1 MDEKKKRKDWIKNI
15 AIVFLAVLLILTF
28 CSNTIM
34 NYSLPK
40 VAAQYPSSGSITK
53 RVRGTGYVEAE
64 DPYKVVF
71 KQSRKVASVV
81 AHVGDEVQKGDVL
94 YLLEEG
100 ESETLK
106 ELRKKYETYVLTH
119 TVSDA
124 FSKGNVNADDFEANL
139 AKLEEA
145 RKKVANLEKALEN
158 LTTAKDRFE
167 HGTAAEYAEYA
178 ALADAQKWK
187 EAWTTQNGINEGNL
201 SDAKSTFDYDSKKQ
215 EYDRALNF
223 YNMAKAEFDVAVK
236 ALAAYS
242 SDDATYATA
251 VTKGNEALAAYKDK
265 TSARSAESKADD
277 AKTAATA
284 AKGAADT
291 NLTQAR
297 SEYSTAVSNPDPQDV
312 IDAKLAAKNRA
323 EAAKNAATTL
333 ETKADTLKTKAHDLI
348 SPEDNL
354 RVAENGINSY
364 QANVNTSTAKIKEME
379 AAVAAAQ
386 KAIDDKLANY
396 TKQITATE
404 KNLTE
409 AKEELTNFSSDV
421 QELAPLLK
429 EIAEAEKEE
438 TITEITAPVSGTVVS
453 LGLSAGET
461 IETGAEVATIQ
472 VAGKGFSM
480 SLTVPNEQAMLV
492 NVGDEA
498 EITNSWWYVDAHARV
513 SSIRSNPSNPSK
525 EKIINFQVEG
535 DVSAGQSLSVTV
547 GSRTSNYDIIVP
559 SSAIRD
565 GNDGKYI
572 LIVKAKSTPLGNRY
586 IAEKVPVKVLAE
598 DDTRTAISGE
608 MEGWEYVI
616 TTASQPIED
625 GQQVRLKE

>member
-71 KQSRKVASVV
+71 KQSRKVSSVV

-106 ELRKKYETYVLTH
+106 ELRKKYESYILTH

-124 FSKGNVNADDFEANL
+124 FSKGNFDADDFEANL

-145 RKKVANLEKALEN
+145 RKKVSNLEKALEN
-158 LTTAKDRFE
+158 LNTAKDKFE

-178 ALADAQKWK
+178 ALQDAQQWLD
-187 EAWTTQNGINEGNL
+187 AWTTQHGINEGNL
-201 SDAKSTFDYDSKKQ
+201 S
-215 EYDRALNF
+215 
-223 YNMAKAEFDVAVK
+223 
-236 ALAAYS
+236 
-242 SDDATYATA
+242 
-251 VTKGNEALAAYKDK
+251 
-265 TSARSAESKADD
+265 SAESTYGYDT
-277 AKTAATA
+277 AK
-284 AKGAADT
+284 
-291 NLTQAR
+291 
-297 SEYSTAVSNPDPQDV
+297 SEYAEVSNNYNVSRNALDKARKDLEQYVSDHADYATLLSKCNAVFTSSTYSSVEMTANDVNREVTTTTESTARGIVTSATNEYNTAVNNNDPQNE

-323 EAAKNAATTL
+323 EKILEIVTTIK
-333 ETKADTLKTKAHDLI
+333 TVSDTLKDAAQDIGAKESAF
-348 SPEDNL
+348 
-354 RVAENGINSY
+354 RAAENGIKSY
-364 QANVNTSTAKIKEME
+364 QASVETSTAKKKEMTE
-379 AAVAAAQ
+379 AVAAAQ
-386 KAIDDKLANY
+386 KAIDNKLANY

-404 KNLTE
+404 KSLTE

-421 QELAPLLK
+421 QELAPLLQ

-453 LGLSAGET
+453 LSNSAGET

-480 SLTVPNEQAMLV
+480 TLTVPNEQAMLV

-498 EITNSWWYVDAHARV
+498 EITNSWWYVNAHARV

-525 EKIINFQVEG
+525 EKIISFQVEG

-547 GSRTSNYDIIVP
+547 GSRTANYDIIVP
-559 SSAIRD
+559 TSAIRD

>member
-40 VAAQYPSSGSITK
+40 VAAQYPNSGSITK

-106 ELRKKYETYVLTH
+106 ELRKKYESYILTH

-124 FSKGNVNADDFEANL
+124 FSKGNFDADDFEANL

-145 RKKVANLEKALEN
+145 RKKVSNLEKALEN
-158 LTTAKDRFE
+158 LNTAKDRFE
-167 HGTAAEYAEYA
+167 HGTASEFAEYA
-178 ALADAQKWK
+178 ALADAQNWK
-187 EAWTTQNGINEGNL
+187 EAWTTQHGLNEGHL
-201 SDAKSTFDYDSKKQ
+201 SDAKTTFGYDSAKQ
-215 EYDRALNF
+215 AYDVAMNN
-223 YNMAKAEFDVAVK
+223 YNMAKAEFDAAVK

-242 SDDATYATA
+242 NDDATYATA
-251 VTKGNEALAAYKDK
+251 VTKGNEALGAYKDK
-265 TSARSAESKADD
+265 NSARSAESKADD

-284 AKGAADT
+284 AKTAADT
-291 NLTQAR
+291 NLTNATN
-297 SEYSTAVSNPDPQDV
+297 EYNALSSSDPQDV
-312 IDAKLAAKNRA
+312 IDAKLAAMNRA
-323 EAAKNAATTL
+323 DAAKTAATTL
-333 ETKADTLKTKAHDLI
+333 ETKADALKTKAHDLI
-348 SPEDNL
+348 DPEDDL
-354 RVAENGINSY
+354 RVAESGINSY
-364 QANVNTSTAKIKEME
+364 QTSVNTSTAKIKEME

-421 QELAPLLK
+421 QELAPLLQ

-453 LGLSAGET
+453 LSNSAGET

-480 SLTVPNEQAMLV
+480 TLTVPNEQAMLV

-498 EITNSWWYVDAHARV
+498 EITNSWWYVNAHARV
-513 SSIRSNPSNPSK
+513 SAIRSNPSNPSK
-525 EKIINFQVEG
+525 EKIISFQVEG

-547 GSRTSNYDIIVP
+547 GSRTANYDIIVP
-559 SSAIRD
+559 TSAIRD